1 MNKERTRIQRVYL
14 VLDKSN
20 YPYVGD
26 SSRKEFQVDFR
37 GQKLSISRIQTN
49 VSDWDSMDAP
59 RYSYNIVSGDRTFE
73 KYHPQVPDIL
83 EFLDKK
89 DFTTFKFDS
98 GGRVYN
104 DQELL
109 EKYRK
114 KQKIGFSARSHLKAK
129 GLIPR
134 SDGKNTTFDSSSPDI
149 RYAKGGLIAPNG
161 KPSNLT
167 PEQYK
172 LVRTPAFKEWF
183 GDWERLALAKR
194 YDSGMDEIT
203 LEQLSKDVS
212 KVLDENGEPL
222 VLYRGNLVNQED
234 LGYIFNLGHDFLKK
248 NIENNFGFFF
258 TNKLDVAKKYMAV
271 DMWDEVK
278 AGSVTSVFINS
289 KKILDLTDFDLK
301 IGQNNFIRGLIEK
314 GVSFDN
320 EYNYLKNKIIDFD
333 TDTHQYWGYNVF
345 DYFDAFPEL
354 RNLFIKNGFT
364 SVTFYEM
371 SRVYTKYKVF
381 VAFES
386 NQIKLADGTN
396 TTFDGSNPDIRLESG
411 GQIAY
416 HGTTRKF
423 NVFDNSKLGQATKS
437 GNTAKAGFW
446 FTDDIKT
453 AQSYARAEN
462 QRKVDDLI
470 KQGKIK
476 EAENL
481 ENKIFDNTDIKYLK
495 TIELKYN
502 NPYIID
508 AEGSN
513 YHDFENEINEAIR
526 VSKSN
531 GNDVLIIK
539 NLNDNA
545 DYSEYTPATH
555 YCVFDNSII
564 NQAKPDI
571 KFADGGMIAPN
582 GQPSNLTPE
591 QWELVRTPEF
601 KAWFGDWENDPANAS
616 KVVDENGE
624 PLVVY
629 HGTFRYFNVFEI
641 SKDSGFY
648 FTEFKRIA
656 EIYAS
661 SVQEGKITLKP
672 NENPRILNCF
682 LNIKS
687 LLKEQV
693 YGIVGKNLSK
703 INKAKKKNFD
713 GLLLVGSR
721 DIGGYYD
728 QYIAFYPEQIK
739 LADGSNTTFD
749 SNNPDIRYADG
760 GETKK
765 YKIKVEEE
773 DDDGDRTKI
782 YIPQIGSI
790 TLVQTYPEY
799 EFMDDISDEQLDEL
813 GLYEGD
819 TIGKIEHLQIEDKYK
834 GQGYAKVLMR
844 EAIQLANKKGLF
856 PLYLNASP
864 MGSSGLNLNDLTK
877 FYESFGFEV
886 FLEQGNN
893 NLMILNMNNIPK
905 AANGMLV
912 GNSHAEGG
920 IKIKTPEGM
929 IEAEGGETIINKRSM
944 ASDEILICEG
954 TPKEIASKVNEYGDG
969 VQFAEGG
976 NCRVVSTGE
985 TVSSS
990 STETNNNMAENGM
1003 QVTAAEGMRV
1013 SRKMKKYTVT
1023 SLLDS
1028 DISWQAD
1035 ENDLQRY
1042 VIESMDEFDFKPGE
1056 SLMQSM
1062 NKMGFLVS
1070 TNVYFPDSAAEMAA
1084 RGTIVRSTDASVR
1097 PSPSISA
1104 TIFDV
1109 GTRMTGNDGNTW
1121 EIVED
1126 SRGVHRWKRVK
1137 MEEGGMMM
1145 AADGIQTSPA
1155 QKEICFLLDE
1165 EPDGSQLWAFI
1176 VNDDMDVNFRI
1187 DYENRD
1193 YDYDVP
1199 QWDYRSESTYFN
1211 TQTNNADFASG
1222 FEMLEVFDKD
1232 GEPIEVSDEMKDE
1245 LNKQIEKVY
1254 KSYFKDEAKDDIPR
1268 SIKGSIKFEDGGP
1281 VNEFTMNVKSS
1292 LDALMKYFAEHNNKI
1307 HVHGSD
1313 YEYNSQTPMYLR
1325 VTGGKGATYN
1335 IVPFFSKIGSGIY
1348 EGAKYYSLVRAA
1360 VKKDFALLQNGKLM
1374 DLAEDGMEVAEKGMR
1389 ISGLEMTGSERRL
1402 QYELEMLRD
1411 DLKDEVITMDEYYQ
1425 KRNEL
1430 YNKYGIGKYARGGKV
1445 KKMYAILRSPM
1456 GEVIADVEV
1465 DNEDKNEALKKFRD
1479 MGIQE
1484 VGSISFTNSPPHY
1497 YARGGKLTDKEK
1509 ERFEELSEKVEAY
1522 LRGETKITSKELS
1535 EHAKLKHK
1543 YNSSVSPEYR
1553 KQMEFERDI
1562 QMRGEFAD
1570 GDEIAKANLGYLLA
1584 AEKLKNVAPKAFDAA
1599 DEKVAERIKSKKV
1612 DFFYADGGDIDG
1624 EKIYI
1629 EFLNKR
1635 KNFQKDK
1642 RYFKTYEDAMNWGRK
1657 NLENFHPDMVK
1668 IQYSDGGDV
1677 KYGKPEFIDYK
1688 GESIMFEPI
1697 NNEYYVNDEMFF
1709 SLEDAKKYIDA
1720 GSPLSKKMID
1730 AYRHGLFEKGGSI
1743 DDKKVIAFV
1752 KSLEKAGLMAKGS
1765 HTNQRAIDTIK
1776 SIVSMSRTEFDEYIT
1791 ENPNRNV
1798 NMIYNEYQDWV
1809 QTYDDGGGVERLNRR
1824 KGESINDVF
1833 SRISKEIAERHEH
1846 EDWGDD
1852 YETLF
1857 KEFLAKK
1864 YPGITYTDF
1873 QNLPKKQQEKI
1884 NNEYIDYTFDNDQSL
1899 GRGMRFK
1906 DGGDIDDTERQL
1918 RHKMNIGWNTQTGH
1932 IYVGG
1937 QKRKNI
1943 LYKDEN
1949 GFYLIDG
1956 YGKFMGKRYPVKKYF
1971 TDKAE
1976 IEVLERVVN
1985 EYSDGGDVK
1994 KKLNEPS
2001 GPVTGQKI
2009 VVFSKKVNPKVT
2021 ITVKTYPNGQ
2031 ITDIENEYEVRFP
2044 YSVGQVLNMG
2054 HRTWACSNGY
2064 MVNNEDP
2071 CGEKKIFG
2079 MRASDIPQGHELRTL
2094 YPHKFRK

>member
-1 MNKERTRIQRVYL
+1 MNKERTRIQRVYR
-14 VLDKSN
+14 VLDESD

-59 RYSYNIVSGDRTFE
+59 KYSYNIVSGDRTFE
-73 KYHPQVPDIL
+73 KYHPQVPEIL
-83 EFLDKK
+83 EFLKKK
-89 DFTTFKFDS
+89 DFSTFKFDS

-134 SDGKNTTFDSSSPDI
+134 SDGSYRVSEK
-149 RYAKGGLIAPNG
+149 YEHGGSTLLASNG

-172 LVRTPAFKEWF
+172 L
-183 GDWERLALAKR
+183 
-194 YDSGMDEIT
+194 
-203 LEQLSKDVS
+203 
-212 KVLDENGEPL
+212 
-222 VLYRGNLVNQED
+222 
-234 LGYIFNLGHDFLKK
+234 
-248 NIENNFGFFF
+248 
-258 TNKLDVAKKYMAV
+258 
-271 DMWDEVK
+271 
-278 AGSVTSVFINS
+278 
-289 KKILDLTDFDLK
+289 
-301 IGQNNFIRGLIEK
+301 
-314 GVSFDN
+314 
-320 EYNYLKNKIIDFD
+320 
-333 TDTHQYWGYNVF
+333 
-345 DYFDAFPEL
+345 
-354 RNLFIKNGFT
+354 
-364 SVTFYEM
+364 
-371 SRVYTKYKVF
+371 
-381 VAFES
+381 
-386 NQIKLADGTN
+386 ADGTN
-396 TTFDGSNPDIRLESG
+396 TTFD
-411 GQIAY
+411 
-416 HGTTRKF
+416 
-423 NVFDNSKLGQATKS
+423 
-437 GNTAKAGFW
+437 
-446 FTDDIKT
+446 
-453 AQSYARAEN
+453 
-462 QRKVDDLI
+462 
-470 KQGKIK
+470 
-476 EAENL
+476 
-481 ENKIFDNTDIKYLK
+481 
-495 TIELKYN
+495 
-502 NPYIID
+502 
-508 AEGSN
+508 
-513 YHDFENEINEAIR
+513 
-526 VSKSN
+526 
-531 GNDVLIIK
+531 
-539 NLNDNA
+539 
-545 DYSEYTPATH
+545 
-555 YCVFDNSII
+555 
-564 NQAKPDI
+564 
-571 KFADGGMIAPN
+571 
-582 GQPSNLTPE
+582 
-591 QWELVRTPEF
+591 
-601 KAWFGDWENDPANAS
+601 
-616 KVVDENGE
+616 
-624 PLVVY
+624 
-629 HGTFRYFNVFEI
+629 
-641 SKDSGFY
+641 
-648 FTEFKRIA
+648 
-656 EIYAS
+656 S
-661 SVQEGKITLKP
+661 S
-672 NENPRILNCF
+672 
-682 LNIKS
+682 
-687 LLKEQV
+687 
-693 YGIVGKNLSK
+693 
-703 INKAKKKNFD
+703 
-713 GLLLVGSR
+713 
-721 DIGGYYD
+721 
-728 QYIAFYPEQIK
+728 
-739 LADGSNTTFD
+739 
-749 SNNPDIRYADG
+749 NPDIRYAKG

-765 YKIKVEEE
+765 YKIKVEE

-782 YIPQIGSI
+782 YIPQIGSV

-799 EFMDDISDEQLDEL
+799 EFMDDISDEQLDEI

-844 EAIQLANKKGLF
+844 EAIQVANKKGLF

-864 MGSSGLNLNDLTK
+864 MGSSGLKLNDLTK
-877 FYESFGFEV
+877 FYESLGFEV

-893 NLMILNMNNIPK
+893 NLMILDMNNIPK
-905 AANGMLV
+905 AADGMLV

-944 ASDEILICEG
+944 ASDEVLICEG
-954 TPKEIASKVNEYGDG
+954 TPKEIASKINEYGDG

-985 TVSSS
+985 TISS
-990 STETNNNMAENGM
+990 STTTMDNNMAENGM

-1013 SRKMKKYTVT
+1013 ASDMKKYTVT
-1023 SLLDS
+1023 SLYDS

-1056 SLMQSM
+1056 SLIESM
-1062 NKMGFLVS
+1062 SKMGFLVS

-1137 MEEGGMMM
+1137 MEDGGVMM
-1145 AADGIQTSPA
+1145 AADGIQTKPT
-1155 QKEICFLLDE
+1155 QKEICFFLDE
-1165 EPDGSQLWAFI
+1165 ESDGSQLWAFV

-1187 DYENRD
+1187 QFENRD

-1199 QWDYRSESTYFN
+1199 QWDYRSESTYFS
-1211 TQTNNADFASG
+1211 TETGNADFASG
-1222 FEMLEVFDKD
+1222 FEMLEIFDKD

-1254 KSYFKDEAKDDIPR
+1254 KSYFEDEAKDDIPR
-1268 SIKGSIKFEDGGP
+1268 SIKGSVKFENGGP

-1292 LDALMKYFAEHNNKI
+1292 LDALMKYFAEHDNKI

-1348 EGAKYYSLVRAA
+1348 EGAMYYSLVRAA
-1360 VKKDFALLQNGKLM
+1360 VKKDFALLQSGKLM
-1374 DLAEDGMEVAEKGMR
+1374 DLAEDGMEVKADR
-1389 ISGLEMTGSERRL
+1389 GLLTGSLGTSNERRF
-1402 QYELEMLRD
+1402 QRELEMLRD

-1425 KRNEL
+1425 QRNEL
-1430 YNKYGIGKYARGGKV
+1430 YKKYGIGKFARGGKV

-1465 DNEDKNEALKKFRD
+1465 ENEDKNEALKKFRD

-1484 VGSISFTNSPPHY
+1484 IGSISFTNSPPHY

-1509 ERFEELSEKVEAY
+1509 QRFEELNEKVEAY
-1522 LRGETKITSKELS
+1522 LRGETQITSKELS

-1543 YNSSVSPEYR
+1543 YNSSTSPEYR
-1553 KQMEFERDI
+1553 KQMKFERDI

-1570 GDEIAKANLGYLLA
+1570 GGDVKYRARGGKVKKTKGAIGKSGTQYGYTLEEWEEMARERGLLVSPEQWWKSQEGKPYTDSFGRKKKIGQHSGDERQSMDMYGYLIANGLDLGSKIVPESAKKFVEENNYSKFADGGDIEKANLGYLLV
-1584 AEKLKNVAPKAFDAA
+1584 AEKIKGIAPKSFDAA
-1599 DEKVAERIKSKKV
+1599 DEKVAERIKSQQ
-1612 DFFYADGGDIDG
+1612 YA
-1624 EKIYI
+1624 
-1629 EFLNKR
+1629 
-1635 KNFQKDK
+1635 
-1642 RYFKTYEDAMNWGRK
+1642 
-1657 NLENFHPDMVK
+1657 
-1668 IQYSDGGDV
+1668 DGGDV

-1697 NNEYYVNDEMFF
+1697 NNEYYVNDEMFY

-1720 GSPLSKKMID
+1720 GSPLSEKMID

-1743 DDKKVIAFV
+1743 DDKKVIAFI

-1776 SIVSMSRTEFDEYIT
+1776 SIVSMSRTEFEEYIT
-1791 ENPNRNV
+1791 KNPNRNV

-1809 QTYDDGGGVERLNRR
+1809 QTYADGGGVGEKDEYELKVSKDSKYGWQIQYR
-1824 KGESINDVF
+1824 KKGLFSFWKSFRYPITAGLLVDTEDFLGESFDDAMLKDYFFKVANKYFNDVDEETLQNRYSYF
-1833 SRISKEIAERHEH
+1833 TYNWGYLMTFKRQYVGSKVVATKSYLKIVAYYPSKWMAELVAKILSENNDAILKKVIKQANLLEEEREERKKERKNYMKPSYFANGGGVGDKMKSPLQNRISTMASRISNFDILSEKMDGVFQNYTYQAVFDYTSEDGTMEKVDVDIYKFSNALVNDDDPEFDVDFSFDKSFQDKFTKEEFQALEYALGSELA
-1846 EDWGDD
+1846 D
-1852 YETLF
+1852 YEWQYGY
-1857 KEFLAKK
+1857 A
-1864 YPGITYTDF
+1864 
-1873 QNLPKKQQEKI
+1873 
-1884 NNEYIDYTFDNDQSL
+1884 
-1899 GRGMRFK
+1899 
-1906 DGGDIDDTERQL
+1906 DGGDLGDTEEQL
-1918 RHKMNIGWNTQTGH
+1918 RQKMNISTNTKTGH
-1932 IYVGG
+1932 IHIGG
-1937 QKRKNI
+1937 LKRKNI
-1943 LYKDEN
+1943 LYKDEK

-1956 YGKFMGKRYPVKKYF
+1956 YGKFMGKRYPIKKYF
-1971 TDKAE
+1971 TNKAE

-1985 EYSDGGDVK
+1985 EYANGGDVK
-1994 KKLNEPS
+1994 KKLNEPPS
-2001 GPVTGQKI
+2001 RVSGQKI
-2009 VVFSKKVNPKVT
+2009 VVFSKKVNPQVT

-2064 MVNNEDP
+2064 MVNDEDP

-2079 MRASDIPQGHELRTL
+2079 MRASDIPPGHELRTL
-2094 YPHKFRK
+2094 FPHKFRK